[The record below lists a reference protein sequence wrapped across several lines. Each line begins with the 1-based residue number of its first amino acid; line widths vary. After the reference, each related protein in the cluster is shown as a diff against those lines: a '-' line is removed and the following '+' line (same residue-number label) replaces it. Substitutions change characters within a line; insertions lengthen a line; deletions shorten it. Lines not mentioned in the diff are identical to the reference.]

1 MENLDKL
8 LNSFEDPFQYEDDNH
23 NAHSKN
29 SSIEQIDSNEEK
41 EKSGKP
47 VGMTQDLSISKDVP
61 TTTIVS
67 IATQDPSTQAM
78 PTKTQDPPP
87 VVSMVAP
94 MSPVRSPRIARGL
107 DHDCVQRPPNKII
120 KLSDTGRMLLK
131 IS

>member
-29 SSIEQIDSNEEK
+29 SSIDSNEEK
-41 EKSGKP
+41 GGKP

-94 MSPVRSPRIARGL
+94 MSPVRSPRIARDL